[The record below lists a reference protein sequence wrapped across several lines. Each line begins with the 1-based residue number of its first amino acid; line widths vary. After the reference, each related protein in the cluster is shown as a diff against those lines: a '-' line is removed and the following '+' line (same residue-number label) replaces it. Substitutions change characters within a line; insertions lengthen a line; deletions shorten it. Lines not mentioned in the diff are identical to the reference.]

1 MYVLLLFLFYDGVNY
16 RGDRKQENQGEG
28 WKMKKEMVLFFWYLE
43 LLEKCNIQRMVIINS
58 LVTAT

>member
-28 WKMKKEMVLFFWYLE
+28 WKMKKEMVLFF
-43 LLEKCNIQRMVIINS
+43 
-58 LVTAT
+58 